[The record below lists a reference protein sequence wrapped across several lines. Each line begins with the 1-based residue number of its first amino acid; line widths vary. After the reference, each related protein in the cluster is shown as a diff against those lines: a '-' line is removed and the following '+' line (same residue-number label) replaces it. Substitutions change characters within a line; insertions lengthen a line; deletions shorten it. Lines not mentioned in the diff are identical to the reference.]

1 MILGEAQIRTDYFR
15 TRNGVRERCFTTKT
29 IYKIRCDVCEYEFTR
44 TSKELNRRS
53 SAHCC
58 SNCDS
63 KRFAQKQSSVLRHFN
78 KWDASSSK
86 TI

>member
-1 MILGEAQIRTDYFR
+1 MVISEKREHVTYNR
-15 TRNGVRERCFTTKT
+15 MRNGKKHICHTTRKV
-29 IYKIRCDVCEYEFTR
+29 YHIRCDSCGDEFYR
-44 TSKELNRRS
+44 DSKHFNQRS

-58 SNCDS
+58 RKCNP
-63 KRFAQKQSSVLRHFN
+63 KRFAQRQSAILRQYD

>member
-1 MILGEAQIRTDYFR
+1 MIIDSVQVVTRYRR
-15 TRNGVRERCFTTKT
+15 TRNGVQEHCRTTQT
-29 IYKIRCDVCEYEFTR
+29 VYKIRCDVCESVFTR

-58 SNCDS
+58 SKCDS
-63 KRFAQKQSSVLRHFN
+63 KRFAQKQSATLRQYN

>member
-1 MILGEAQIRTDYFR
+1 MIIDSAQVVTRYRR
-15 TRNGVRERCFTTKT
+15 TRNGVQEQCRTTRT
-29 IYKIRCDVCEYEFTR
+29 VYKIRCDVCESVFTR

-58 SNCDS
+58 SICDS
-63 KRFAQKQSSVLRHFN
+63 KRFAQKQSATLRQYN

>member
-1 MILGEAQIRTDYFR
+1 MIIDSAQVVTRYRR
-15 TRNGVRERCFTTKT
+15 TRNGVQEQCRTTRT
-29 IYKIRCDVCEYEFTR
+29 VYKIRCDVCESEFTR

-58 SNCDS
+58 SSCDS
-63 KRFAQKQSSVLRHFN
+63 KRFAQKQSATLRQYN

>member
-1 MILGEAQIRTDYFR
+1 MIIDSAQIVTRYRR
-15 TRNGVRERCFTTKT
+15 TRNGVQEQCRTTRT
-29 IYKIRCDVCEYEFTR
+29 VYKIRCDVCESVFTR

-58 SNCDS
+58 SHCDS
-63 KRFAQKQSSVLRHFN
+63 KRFAQKQSATLRQYN

>member
-1 MILGEAQIRTDYFR
+1 MIIDSAQVVTRYRR
-15 TRNGVRERCFTTKT
+15 TRNGVQEQCRTTRT
-29 IYKIRCDVCEYEFTR
+29 VYKIRCDVCESVFTR

-58 SNCDS
+58 SHCDS
-63 KRFAQKQSSVLRHFN
+63 KRFAQKQSSTLRQYN

-86 TI
+86 PI

>member
-1 MILGEAQIRTDYFR
+1 MIIDSVQVVTRYCR
-15 TRNGVRERCFTTKT
+15 TRNGVQEHCRTTQT
-29 IYKIRCDVCEYEFTR
+29 VYKIRCDVCESEFTR

-58 SNCDS
+58 SSCDS
-63 KRFAQKQSSVLRHFN
+63 KRFAQKQSATLRQYN

>member
-1 MILGEAQIRTDYFR
+1 MIIGEAKLRTSYFR
-15 TRNGVRERCFTTKT
+15 HRHGKRQTCFTTQT
-29 IYKIRCDVCEYEFTR
+29 IYKIRCDSCEAEFTR
-44 TSKELNRRS
+44 TSKEINRRS

-58 SNCDS
+58 SNCDN
-63 KRFAQKQSSVLRHFN
+63 KRFAQKQSAILRQYK

>member
-1 MILGEAQIRTDYFR
+1 MIIDSAQVVTRYRR
-15 TRNGVRERCFTTKT
+15 TRNGVQEQCRTTRT
-29 IYKIRCDVCEYEFTR
+29 VYKIRCDVCEREFTR

-58 SNCDS
+58 ENCDS
-63 KRFAQKQSSVLRHFN
+63 KRFAQKQSATLRQYN

-86 TI
+86 PI

>member
-1 MILGEAQIRTDYFR
+1 MIIDSVQVITRYNR
-15 TRNGVRERCFTTKT
+15 TRNGVQEQCRTTRT
-29 IYKIRCDVCEYEFTR
+29 VYKIRCDVCENEFTR

-58 SNCDS
+58 SSCDS
-63 KRFAQKQSSVLRHFN
+63 KRFAQKQSATLRQYN

>member
-1 MILGEAQIRTDYFR
+1 MIIDSAQVVTRYRR
-15 TRNGVRERCFTTKT
+15 TRNGVQEQCRTTRT
-29 IYKIRCDVCEYEFTR
+29 VYKIRCDVCESVFTR

-58 SNCDS
+58 SSCDS
-63 KRFAQKQSSVLRHFN
+63 KRFAQKQSATLRQYN

>member
-1 MILGEAQIRTDYFR
+1 MIIDSAQVVTRYRR
-15 TRNGVRERCFTTKT
+15 TRNGVQEHCRTTRT
-29 IYKIRCDVCEYEFTR
+29 VYKIRCDVCESVFTR

-58 SNCDS
+58 SSCDS
-63 KRFAQKQSSVLRHFN
+63 KRFAQKQSAALREYN

>member
-1 MILGEAQIRTDYFR
+1 MIIDSAQVVTRYRR
-15 TRNGVRERCFTTKT
+15 TRNGVQEQCRTTRT
-29 IYKIRCDVCEYEFTR
+29 VYKIRCDVCESVFTR

-58 SNCDS
+58 SHCDS
-63 KRFAQKQSSVLRHFN
+63 KRFAQKQSATLRQYN

>member
-1 MILGEAQIRTDYFR
+1 MIIDSVKVVTRYRR
-15 TRNGVRERCFTTKT
+15 TRNGVQEQCRTTRT
-29 IYKIRCDVCEYEFTR
+29 VYKIRCDVCESVFTR

-58 SNCDS
+58 SSCDS
-63 KRFAQKQSSVLRHFN
+63 KRFAQKQSATLRQYN